1 MDADAIWDELQRIN
15 SLLDD
20 GEPSTDR
27 RRLLDRKAELQ
38 RLARTIADDSV
49 PDVVLELELEEAK
62 RRWVALQ
69 HERIDPVK
77 HSGGDF
83 GGDIKAG
90 VDVIYM
96 NKKIDAAQGR
106 AELEARIA
114 ELNRSLE
121 ARRSNRS

>member
-15 SLLDD
+15 SLLD
-20 GEPSTDR
+20 GAEPSAER

-38 RLARTIADDSV
+38 QLARTIADESV
-49 PDVVLELELEEAK
+49 PDAVLELELEEAK

-106 AELEARIA
+106 AALEARIA

-121 ARRSNRS
+121 ARRSKRS